1 MPITSQRHWSRSG
14 LRGGAWVRGMVDE
27 AAYMRG
33 DLDQARIIDVAR
45 ARYIHADVGDHGAG
59 MCAQHDDPVRK
70 IARLLDV
77 VGGEQDGAFFV
88 AAQRHEFLAQA
99 RRSEFIERREWLVHQ
114 EEIGVDNK
122 RTRPRHPLLHTAP
135 ELSRKV
141 AGPRADAHA
150 IAQLAA
156 APAPLAP
163 SHPPPPPPT

>member
-14 LRGGAWVRGMVDE
+14 LRGGAWVRGAVDE

-33 DLDQARIIDVAR
+33 DLDQARMLDVAR
-45 ARYIHADVGDHGAG
+45 ARYVHADVGDHGAG

-99 RRSEFIERREWLVHQ
+99 RRSEFVERREWLLHP
-114 EEIGVDNK
+114 EEIRGDNK
-122 RTRPRHPLLHTAP
+122 RAPQPQPQPQTA
-135 ELSRKV
+135 
-141 AGPRADAHA
+141 
-150 IAQLAA
+150 
-156 APAPLAP
+156 
-163 SHPPPPPPT
+163 